1 MITKRAITRRKDGD
15 MARKGVKAAAKFCL
29 FSSEI
34 EMNVLWKGEFVKRR
48 NRELGKITYGREK

>member
-1 MITKRAITRRKDGD
+1 

-29 FSSEI
+29 FSS